1 MLSHN
6 VQKHRKVS
14 SNKIVSLTK
23 VSEYSDLFLIWQT
36 ETYDTE
42 INYLSDFVSRI
53 FKDMQYLQFFYL
65 DQTQFF

>member
-1 MLSHN
+1 M
-6 VQKHRKVS
+6 
-14 SNKIVSLTK
+14 
-23 VSEYSDLFLIWQT
+23 SEYSDLFLIWQT